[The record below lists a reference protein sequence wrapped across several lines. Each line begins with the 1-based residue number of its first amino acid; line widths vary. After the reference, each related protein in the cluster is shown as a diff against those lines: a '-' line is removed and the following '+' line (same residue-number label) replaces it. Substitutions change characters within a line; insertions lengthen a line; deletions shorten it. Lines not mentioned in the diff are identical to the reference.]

1 MSQIQLALSRFPM
14 GVDLRQAQSPL
25 ARDRARA
32 AALWALATP
41 LGPWLGL
48 CRLSEANWPEKII
61 SLYRE
66 AGRRNGRMRSSL
78 RIAVITGGFYEVV
91 MGPESIQPSLS
102 FCPSLVTYSWGRGSI
117 N

>member
-1 MSQIQLALSRFPM
+1 MSQIQLALSRFPK

-25 ARDRARA
+25 ARVRARA
-32 AALWALATP
+32 AALWWRALATP

-66 AGRRNGRMRSSL
+66 VGRRNGRMRSS
-78 RIAVITGGFYEVV
+78 A
-91 MGPESIQPSLS
+91 SL
-102 FCPSLVTYSWGRGSI
+102 
-117 N
+117 